1 MEHRMKVAS
10 ALAGPISTII
20 FFLSF
25 YRYALGQQIDATKF
39 FLAAA
44 LSVVMAVGIG
54 LFTSRGK

>member
-1 MEHRMKVAS
+1 MKVAS

-44 LSVVMAVGIG
+44 LSVAMAVGIG